1 MTHGAPAPTALRP
14 GSLHARRSTAPRR
27 GRGLEGTA
35 HYAGDV
41 TSGRDDDALSWDGDD
56 DPTLDVGSAPDPASA
71 SAEEAPSVAMPE
83 HEPAPPAEPQTVAL
97 PEGFTAVGKGSETL
111 AGPQEAASATRSDVV
126 EETAADE
133 KAPMGSAELIALGV
147 LGGVYA
153 LFAIGWIIGGLRLQ
167 GWRPFL
173 VTDAMYQGSLWLA
186 VLAPLLWFTTVFLL
200 TRTTRAWVRFA
211 WLAAGVVLLV
221 PWPFVLI
228 GAVGQ

>member
-1 MTHGAPAPTALRP
+1 MIID
-14 GSLHARRSTAPRR
+14 ARRLRTAGFAAPS
-27 GRGLEGTA
+27 GAGVA
-35 HYAGDV
+35 QYAGGV

-56 DPTLDVGSAPDPASA
+56 DPTLDVGPAPDLASEPADD
-71 SAEEAPSVAMPE
+71 APK
-83 HEPAPPAEPQTVAL
+83 EPAPEPAAEPQPVAL
-97 PEGFTAVGKGSETL
+97 PDGFTAVGKGSESI
-111 AGPQEAASATRSDVV
+111 ASRQDAASVTGDDTIGAA
-126 EETAADE
+126 EADE
-133 KAPMGSAELIALGV
+133 KAPMSSAELITLGV

-153 LFAIGWIIGGLRLQ
+153 LFAIGWLIGGLRLQ

-186 VLAPLLWFTTVFLL
+186 LLAPLLWFATVFLL
-200 TRTTRAWVRFA
+200 TRAARAWVRIA